1 MEESKNLEQ
10 NLDKS
15 NEKLHISDVLSSKI
29 MDNNSDKKFT
39 KLDMFNFAEHCMVKL
54 LSKYDENG
62 MGEISSYDL
71 TRIRDILRNF
81 TKTE

>member
-1 MEESKNLEQ
+1 MEEVNKNAE
-10 NLDKS
+10 LDNTDK
-15 NEKLHISDVLSSKI
+15 KLHISDVMCSKI
-29 MDNNSDKKFT
+29 MDDNKEKKFT

-54 LSKYDENG
+54 LSKYNENG

-71 TRIRDILRNF
+71 TRIREVLRNF

>member
-1 MEESKNLEQ
+1 MEEVNKNAE
-10 NLDKS
+10 LDNTDK
-15 NEKLHISDVLSSKI
+15 KLHISDVISSKI
-29 MDNNSDKKFT
+29 MDDNKEKKFT

-54 LSKYDENG
+54 LSKYNENG

-71 TRIRDILRNF
+71 TRIREVLRNF